1 MKMTVQYEPHLSSG
15 QDNYALKEGWRI
27 VIYFYSCSY
36 GASTEILS
44 MMEDVNPIDMVE
56 EAILDFSLGDE
67 EIAEDKL
74 MKAVKLDSD
83 CLDAWRALAEV
94 RLARQDLTGAHAAC
108 EKALVIA
115 PEDLTAKVSLSRIL
129 VAKGD
134 KEGAEK
140 ATAEARILG
149 WKEELKD

>member
-1 MKMTVQYEPHLSSG
+1 MTVQHEPHLSSG
-15 QDNYALKEGWRI
+15 QDNYARRDGWRI
-27 VIYFYSCSY
+27 VISFYSCSD

-44 MMEDVNPIDMVE
+44 TMEDVNPIDLVE
-56 EAILDFSLGDE
+56 EAILDFSLGEE

-74 MKAVKLDSD
+74 MKAVKSDSD

-94 RLARQDLTGAHAAC
+94 RLARQDLSGAHAAC

-115 PEDLTAKVSLSRIL
+115 PEDLTSKVSLSRIL

>member
-1 MKMTVQYEPHLSSG
+1 
-15 QDNYALKEGWRI
+15 
-27 VIYFYSCSY
+27 
-36 GASTEILS
+36 
-44 MMEDVNPIDMVE
+44 MENVNPIDLVE
-56 EAILDFSLGDE
+56 EAILDFSLGE
-67 EIAEDKL
+67 EGIAEDKL
-74 MKAVKLDSD
+74 MKAVQSDSE

-94 RLARQDLTGAHAAC
+94 RLARQELSGALAAC
-108 EKALVIA
+108 EKALSIA